1 MRWGSSSYQPAPKP
15 CPVRGILFQE
25 RAFKV
30 GFVDDVE
37 TEELVADIRPV
48 TVTPDG
54 IVSHGYLGQEVLV
67 SVKEGTVAEVR
78 KLGPGDCGHA
88 NEVVLTDRSLT
99 HLLERHFGP
108 SSQTRQ
114 TVQVSKH

>member
-1 MRWGSSSYQPAPKP
+1 MRWGSSSYQPAPQP

-25 RAFKV
+25 STFKV

-37 TEELVADIRPV
+37 TEELIADIRPV

-54 IVSHGYLGQEVLV
+54 IVSHGYLSQEVLM
-67 SVKEGTVAEVR
+67 SVEEGTVAEVR
-78 KLGPGDCGHA
+78 KLGSGDCGHA

-99 HLLERHFGP
+99 HLLERHFVP
-108 SSQTRQ
+108 SSQTRE